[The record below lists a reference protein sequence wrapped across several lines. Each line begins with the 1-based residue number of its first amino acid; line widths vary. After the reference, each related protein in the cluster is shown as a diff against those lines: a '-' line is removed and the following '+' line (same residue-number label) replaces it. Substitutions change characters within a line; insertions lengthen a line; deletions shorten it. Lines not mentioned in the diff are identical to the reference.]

1 MTFTE
6 INLFGVCAGGGGFV
20 EAIEDGDRASHLN
33 HNVSWMLLAGLDR
46 HVAVSNIEDAEA
58 GHTRTR

>member
-1 MTFTE
+1 
-6 INLFGVCAGGGGFV
+6 
-20 EAIEDGDRASHLN
+20 
-33 HNVSWMLLAGLDR
+33 MLLAGLDR